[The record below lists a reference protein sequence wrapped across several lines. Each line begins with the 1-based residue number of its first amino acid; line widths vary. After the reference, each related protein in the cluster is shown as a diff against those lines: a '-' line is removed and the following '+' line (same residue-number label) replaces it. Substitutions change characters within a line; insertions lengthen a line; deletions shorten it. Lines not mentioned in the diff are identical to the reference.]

1 MVEVNMRGGM
11 RTVLTA
17 SLDQI
22 VSTAWVSKF
31 QKVDNVKY
39 SQESI
44 AALVNT
50 LEEIAFEHSKNA
62 GDQQQIYPRIIQTLN
77 KYLSASDGIFPS
89 NIFGLQ
95 YLSGRSTATCIN
107 DALTY
112 EYTDLTPRDI
122 IMRMF
127 VKTLSNSHQVFH
139 DDRKLAVK
147 TARAIEVSCF
157 NAVVRL
163 SKKSENPP
171 RRQWD
176 SPQFVDIYSTRCGTI
191 NILLDVDS
199 STCQEYGSDLI
210 PGLIN
215 GTISLHDV
223 GDCTPKNICPQATAR
238 ETADIVNR
246 SKQKVSQK
254 PSSLFKCPHCHVR
267 KCNFQSVQRRALDE
281 APDYLCLCLNCD
293 MRFTGRG

>member
-1 MVEVNMRGGM
+1 MDDVDMRGVI
-11 RTVLTA
+11 RAVLT
-17 SLDQI
+17 STLDQI
-22 VSTAWVSKF
+22 VNTVWVSKF
-31 QKVDNVKY
+31 QKVNGVKF
-39 SQESI
+39 SHENI
-44 AALVNT
+44 ADLVNT
-50 LEEIAFEHSKNA
+50 LEEIVFDYSKNA
-62 GDQQQIYPRIIQTLN
+62 EEPQQTYPQIIETLN

-112 EYTDLTPRDI
+112 EYTDPTPRDI
-122 IMRMF
+122 ILRMF
-127 VKTLSNSHQVFH
+127 VKTLSNSHQSFH
-139 DDRKLAVK
+139 DDRKLAVQ
-147 TARAIEVSCF
+147 TASDIELSCF
-157 NAVVRL
+157 NAAVRMC
-163 SKKSENPP
+163 KNSENPP

-176 SPQFVDIYSTRCGTI
+176 SPQFKDIYSTRCGTV

-199 STCQEYGSDLI
+199 STCREYGSDLI

-215 GTISLHDV
+215 GTISRHDV

-238 ETADIVNR
+238 ETAVIVNR

-254 PSSLFKCPHCHVR
+254 PSALFMCPHCHVR
-267 KCNFQSVQRRALDE
+267 KCNFQTVQRRALDE

-293 MRFTGRG
+293 KRFTGRE